1 MNRENAKPGG
11 RKRHLALTA
20 IMLSAVMLLLP
31 TGMAQAINL
40 KEPVSV
46 TADTTTDAIMAAD
59 MAKADIVMDV
69 YKIASAVEVS
79 GFDTYTFK
87 AESAFSTL
95 DVANGDLKAEDW
107 DAMAAKAAEMI
118 LKDGV
123 AKPVVTGADLS
134 EGTGN
139 MEAGMYLILARG
151 KDLTEVADYA
161 KQDETSKKWK
171 TIAKSA
177 RYEYSFDPILLALPS
192 RSTGE
197 TYVNEE
203 GVSNET
209 SNVDIDWQQNVKILL
224 KAERERLLSSLEIV
238 KLLDKY
244 ETKDPATFIFQVE
257 ATLTEDTAEGPVTTK
272 VYSNVISL
280 VFDSKSTGT
289 EKYTIENLPAGAE
302 VTVTEAYSGANYK
315 VTSEREQ
322 TATIEA
328 NKVASVSFSNT
339 YNDTYHGG
347 GSVRNEY
354 TATTG
359 EGETDKVDYKDPKKV
374 YDYDKQPREEE

>member
-11 RKRHLALTA
+11 RKRHLALAA

-59 MAKADIVMDV
+59 MAKADIVMDI

-87 AESAFSTL
+87 AESAFSAL

-107 DAMAAKAAEMI
+107 DAMAAQAAAMI

-123 AKPVVTGADLS
+123 AEPVVTGADLS
-134 EGTGN
+134 EGSGN

-151 KDLTEVADYA
+151 KDLTAVADYA
-161 KQDETSKKWK
+161 KQDEESKKWK

-224 KAERERLLSSLEIV
+224 KAKRERLLSSLEIV
-238 KLLDKY
+238 KTLDKY
-244 ETKDPATFIFQVE
+244 ETKDPATFVFQVD
-257 ATLTEDTAEGPVTTK
+257 ATLTEDTEKGPVTTK
-272 VYSNVISL
+272 VYSSVITL
-280 VFDSKSTGT
+280 AFDSKSTGT
-289 EKYTIENLPAGAE
+289 EKYTIENLPVFNLDMSKLIKE
-302 VTVTEAYSGANYK
+302 
-315 VTSEREQ
+315 
-322 TATIEA
+322 
-328 NKVASVSFSNT
+328 
-339 YNDTYHGG
+339 
-347 GSVRNEY
+347 
-354 TATTG
+354 
-359 EGETDKVDYKDPKKV
+359 
-374 YDYDKQPREEE
+374 

>member
-11 RKRHLALTA
+11 RKRHLALAA

-59 MAKADIVMDV
+59 MAKADIVMDI

-95 DVANGDLKAEDW
+95 DVVNGDLKAEDW
-107 DAMAAKAAEMI
+107 DAMAADAAALIFRDGAAE
-118 LKDGV
+118 
-123 AKPVVTGADLS
+123 PVVNPVVKGANLS
-134 EGTGN
+134 EGSGN

-151 KDLTEVADYA
+151 RDLTAVADYA
-161 KQDETSKKWK
+161 KQDKTSGKWK

-197 TYVNEE
+197 TYVNEADA
-203 GVSNET
+203 SNMT
-209 SNVDIDWQQNVKILL
+209 SNNDITWQQNVKILL
-224 KAERERLLSSLEIV
+224 KAEREKLISSIKIV
-238 KLLDKY
+238 KTLKEY
-244 ETKDPATFIFQVE
+244 ETKDPATFVFQVE
-257 ATLTEDTAEGPVTTK
+257 ANLTEETTDGPVTTK
-272 VYSNVISL
+272 VYSNVIPM
-280 VFDSKSTGT
+280 VFGPSSTGRQ
-289 EKYTIENLPAGAE
+289 EYPINNLPAGAE
-302 VTVTEAYSGANYK
+302 VTIKEVYKGANYK
-315 VTSEREQ
+315 IVTGDTDEKTGVVSAEEIVE
-322 TATIEA
+322 IEFT
-328 NKVASVSFSNT
+328 ND

-347 GSVRNEY
+347 GSVTNKYAME
-354 TATTG
+354 ADQ
-359 EGETDKVDYKDPKKV
+359 EGSLHPDFKEQIKD
-374 YDYDKQPREEE
+374 DQE